1 MFLIFEILY
10 YLRKDN
16 KHAEICQWFWSKKNK
31 QFHLISLAGFFYI
44 YIKRMQKQDFQ
55 LL

>member
-1 MFLIFEILY
+1 MYLIFEILY

-16 KHAEICQWFWSKKNK
+16 KHAEICQWFWSKKK
-31 QFHLISLAGFFYI
+31 QFHLINLAGFFL